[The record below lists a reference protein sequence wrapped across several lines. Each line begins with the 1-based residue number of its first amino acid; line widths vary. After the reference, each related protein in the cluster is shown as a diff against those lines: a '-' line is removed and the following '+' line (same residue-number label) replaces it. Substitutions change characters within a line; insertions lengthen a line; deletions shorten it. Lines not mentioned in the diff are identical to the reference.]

1 MDDMIE
7 VKIVPPPSKK
17 GRGVFAT
24 KNIKKDTLIEIGYVL
39 LLSNEDYDK
48 LADTQLWNY
57 IFEWDDPRY
66 NGDYTAA
73 IPLSVGQ
80 FINHSYKP
88 NLRYEYD
95 YENIAIEYYAER
107 DIAKGEE
114 LTVNYN
120 GIVDDKS
127 PVWFEVED

>member
-1 MDDMIE
+1 MNDMIE
-7 VKIVPPPSKK
+7 VKTVPPPSKK
-17 GRGVFAT
+17 GRGVFAK
-24 KNIKKDTLIEIGYVL
+24 KNIKKGTLIEKGYVL
-39 LLSNEDYDK
+39 LISNEDYDIM
-48 LADTQLWNY
+48 AETVVWNY
-57 IFEWDDPRY
+57 IFEWDDPKN
-66 NGDYTAA
+66 NGDYQAA

-88 NLRYEYD
+88 NLKYEYD
-95 YENIAIEYYAER
+95 YENIAIEYYAEQ

-120 GIVDDKS
+120 GIVDDMS

>member
-7 VKIVPPPSKK
+7 VKIVPPPSEK

-24 KNIKKDTLIEIGYVL
+24 KNIKKGALIEIGYLL

-48 LADTQLWNY
+48 LADTEIWNY
-57 IFEWDDPRY
+57 IFEWDDPKY
-66 NGDYTAA
+66 NGDYQAA
-73 IPLSVGQ
+73 IPLSVCQ

-95 YENIAIEYYAER
+95 YENTAIEYYAER
-107 DIAKGEE
+107 DIAKDEE

-120 GIVDDKS
+120 GIVGDKS